1 MNIKPHIIK
10 PHIDDEIY
18 RVREFM
24 KELKKI
30 QDDYYKGV
38 EKKLLKDPLYTV
50 DKLKKDFKEITGS
63 SSFFDDDEDSVYD
76 TPSEKLTDYF
86 WDYMNNEDE
95 GKAEDFVEY
104 LIKCQKIYDDWKN
117 CKYTREK

>member
-1 MNIKPHIIK
+1 
-10 PHIDDEIY
+10 
-18 RVREFM
+18 M

-104 LIKCQKIYDDWKN
+104 LIRCQKIYSEHV
-117 CKYTREK
+117 R